1 VSEATAAAAS
11 APGPALARAQAA
23 PLVGAERM
31 LGAVMIAA
39 ATFMVV
45 LDITIANVSV
55 ATISGDLGVSAT
67 QGTWIVTSYAAA
79 QAIAMPLTGWLTRRF
94 GQVRLIV
101 WSVLLFT
108 GASLVC
114 GLAKDL
120 DTLVAFRVVQG
131 LVAGPMVP
139 VSQSLLLATFGPGG
153 ASTALAVWSM
163 TATLAPIT
171 GPIIGGWITEQISWP
186 WIFYIN
192 VPVGLLAG
200 AMIWILY
207 RERETPRQRVPVDVV
222 GLALLA
228 IWVAALQVMLD
239 KGKELDWFA
248 STEIVA
254 LACVAGAGFLLFLA
268 WELLDNPHPIVDLHL
283 LRDRDF
289 WTGTATL
296 SVGYAVFFGAIV
308 VLPLWLQ
315 QYMGYTQIWAGM
327 MMMPFGLL
335 ALVMAPFVARS
346 VQVVDPRLVASLGF
360 LVFALVSFMRAEFSM
375 QADWMTIALPMF
387 IQGAANVM
395 FFLPLTA
402 LGLRSMTP
410 EKMPGATGL
419 QNFLRYMGGAVGA
432 SLAITLWEDRA
443 KLHRAQLAEH
453 VVRGDPATESML
465 RSLETHGYSPE
476 QALASIDHALEVEA
490 RMLSTV
496 DLFWISGVL
505 FLALAVIVWLAN
517 APRAAAKMAAI
528 TPGSHQ

>member
-1 VSEATAAAAS
+1 VSATL
-11 APGPALARAQAA
+11 APA
-23 PLVGAERM
+23 PLAGAERW
-31 LGAVMIAA
+31 LGAFMIAV

-108 GASLVC
+108 AASLLC
-114 GLAKDL
+114 GLAESL
-120 DTLVAFRVVQG
+120 DTLVAFRVIQG

-153 ASTALAVWSM
+153 AGIALSVWSM
-163 TATLAPIT
+163 TATLAPIS
-171 GPIIGGWITEQISWP
+171 GPIIGGWITEQMSWP

-192 VPVGLLAG
+192 VPVGVLA
-200 AMIWILY
+200 ASMIWLLY
-207 RERETPRQRVPVDVV
+207 RERETPRQKVPVDVV
-222 GLALLA
+222 GLLLLA
-228 IWVAALQVMLD
+228 VWVAALQIMLD

-248 STEIVA
+248 SGEIVA
-254 LACVAGAGFLLFLA
+254 LACTAVVGFALFLA

-289 WTGTATL
+289 WTGTLTL

-315 QYMGYTQIWAGM
+315 EYMGYTQIWAGM

-335 ALVMAPFVARS
+335 ALVLAPVIGRTLH
-346 VQVVDPRLVASLGF
+346 VVDARLMASLGF
-360 LVFALVSFMRAEFSM
+360 LIFALVSFMRAAFDMS
-375 QADWMTIALPMF
+375 ADWQTIALPMF

-402 LGLRSMTP
+402 LALRGMSP

-432 SLAITLWEDRA
+432 SLAITLWDDRA
-443 KLHRAQLAEH
+443 KLHRAHLAEH
-453 VVRGDPATESML
+453 VTRGDPATEGTL
-465 RSLETHGYSPE
+465 RALEAQGYAPE
-476 QALASIDHALEVEA
+476 QALAWIDRAMDVQA
-490 RMLSTV
+490 RMLSTI
-496 DLFWISGVL
+496 DLFWLSGVL
-505 FLALAVIVWLAN
+505 FLLLAALVWIAN
-517 APRAAAKMAAI
+517 PRHAAAKMQLQS
-528 TPGSHQ
+528 GSHE

>member
-1 VSEATAAAAS
+1 MS
-11 APGPALARAQAA
+11 AVPAAA
-23 PLVGAERM
+23 PLAGAERW
-31 LGAVMIAA
+31 LGAFMIAV

-108 GASLVC
+108 AASLLC
-114 GLAKDL
+114 GLAESL
-120 DTLVAFRVVQG
+120 DTLVAFRVIQG

-153 ASTALAVWSM
+153 AGIALSVWSM

-171 GPIIGGWITEQISWP
+171 GPIIGGWITEQLSWP

-192 VPVGLLAG
+192 VPVGVLA
-200 AMIWILY
+200 ASMIWLLY
-207 RERETPRQRVPVDVV
+207 RERETPRQKVPVDVA

-228 IWVAALQVMLD
+228 VWVAALQIMLD

-248 STEIVA
+248 SGEIVA
-254 LACVAGAGFLLFLA
+254 LACVAVVGFALFLA

-289 WTGTATL
+289 WTGTLTL

-315 QYMGYTQIWAGM
+315 EYMGYTQIWAGM

-335 ALVMAPFVARS
+335 ALVLAPVIGRTLH
-346 VQVVDPRLVASLGF
+346 VVDARLMACLGF
-360 LVFALVSFMRAEFSM
+360 LIFALVSFMRAAFDMS
-375 QADWMTIALPMF
+375 ADWQTIALPMF

-402 LGLRSMTP
+402 LALRGMTP

-432 SLAITLWEDRA
+432 SLAITLWDDRA
-443 KLHRAQLAEH
+443 KLHRAHLAEH
-453 VVRGDPATESML
+453 VTRGDPATESTL
-465 RSLETHGYSPE
+465 RTLEAQGYAPE
-476 QALASIDHALEVEA
+476 QALAWLDRALEVEA

-505 FLALAVIVWLAN
+505 FLLLAVMVWIAN
-517 APRAAAKMAAI
+517 PRHAAAKMQL
-528 TPGSHQ
+528 PSGSHE

>member
-1 VSEATAAAAS
+1 VSAIP
-11 APGPALARAQAA
+11 APA
-23 PLVGAERM
+23 PLVGAERA
-31 LGAVMIAA
+31 LGTVMIAV

-45 LDITIANVSV
+45 LDITVANVSV
-55 ATISGDLGVSAT
+55 ATISGNLGVSST

-101 WSVLLFT
+101 ASVLLFT
-108 GASLVC
+108 GASLLC
-114 GLAKDL
+114 GLAESL
-120 DTLVAFRVVQG
+120 DALVFFRVLQG

-153 ASTALAVWSM
+153 AGTALSVWSM
-163 TATLAPIT
+163 TATIAPIT

-192 VPVGLLAG
+192 VPVGLLCG
-200 AMIWILY
+200 SLIWVLY
-207 RERETPRQRVPVDVV
+207 RERETPTRRVPVDVV
-222 GLALLA
+222 GLVLLA
-228 IWVAALQVMLD
+228 VWVGALQVLLD

-248 STEIVA
+248 SGEIVA
-254 LACVAGAGFLLFLA
+254 LACVAGGGFLLFLA

-289 WTGTATL
+289 WTGTTAL

-315 QYMGYTQIWAGM
+315 TYMGYPQIWAGL

-335 ALVMAPFVARS
+335 ALVLAPFIGRTLH
-346 VQVVDPRLVASLGF
+346 VVDPRLVASLGF
-360 LVFALVSFMRAEFSM
+360 LIFALVSFMRAEFNLE
-375 QADWMTIALPMF
+375 ADWVTIAMPMF

-395 FFLPLTA
+395 FFLPLTGLA
-402 LGLRSMTP
+402 LRGMSP
-410 EKMPGATGL
+410 ERMPGATGL

-432 SLAITLWEDRA
+432 SLAITLWDDRA

-453 VVRGDPATESML
+453 LVRGEANTEAAL
-465 RSLETHGYSPE
+465 GALQAQGLTPE
-476 QALASIDHALEVEA
+476 QALARLDFTLDVQA

-496 DLFWISGVL
+496 DLFWLSGVL
-505 FLALAVIVWLAN
+505 FAALAVLVWLAN
-517 APRAAAKMAAI
+517 APRAAAKMAA
-528 TPGSHQ
+528 TTGSHE

>member
-1 VSEATAAAAS
+1 
-11 APGPALARAQAA
+11 
-23 PLVGAERM
+23 M
-31 LGAVMIAA
+31 LGAVMLAA

-45 LDITIANVSV
+45 LDITVANVSV
-55 ATISGDLGVSAT
+55 PTISGDLGVSAT

-108 GASLVC
+108 AASLLC
-114 GLAKDL
+114 GLAKSL
-120 DTLVAFRVVQG
+120 DQLVVLRVVQG

-153 ASTALAVWSM
+153 AGTALAVWSM
-163 TATLAPIT
+163 TATIAPIT

-200 AMIWILY
+200 GMIWLLY
-207 RERETPRQRVPVDVV
+207 RERETPTRRVPVDVI
-222 GLALLA
+222 GLVLLA
-228 IWVAALQVMLD
+228 VWVAALQVMLD

-248 STEIVA
+248 SSEIVA
-254 LACVAGAGFLLFLA
+254 LACVALAGFALFLA
-268 WELLDNPHPIVDLHL
+268 WELLDNPHPVVDLHL

-289 WTGTATL
+289 WTGTAAL

-315 QYMGYTQIWAGM
+315 QYMGYTQIWAGL
-327 MMMPFGLL
+327 MMMPFGVL
-335 ALVMAPFVARS
+335 ALMLAPFVARS
-346 VQVVDPRLVASLGF
+346 VQVLDPRLVACAGF
-360 LVFALVSFMRAEFSM
+360 VVFAVVSFMRSEFSM
-375 QADWMTIALPMF
+375 QADWVTIAAPMF
-387 IQGAANVM
+387 VQGAGNVM

-402 LGLRSMTP
+402 LGLRGISP
-410 EKMPGATGL
+410 ERMPAATGL

-432 SLAITLWEDRA
+432 SLAITLWDDRA
-443 KLHRAQLAEH
+443 KVHRAQLVEH

-465 RSLETHGYSPE
+465 RALEAQGLSAQ
-476 QALASIDHALEVEA
+476 QALAHIDHALEVEA
-490 RMLSTV
+490 RMMSTV
-496 DLFWISGVL
+496 DLFWLSAVL
-505 FLALAVIVWLAN
+505 FLALAVLVWLAN
-517 APRAAAKMAAI
+517 APRAAAKMAAA
-528 TPGSHQ
+528 TGSHE

>member
-1 VSEATAAAAS
+1 VSSTARAVVPGSPAA
-11 APGPALARAQAA
+11 GPAPLAGAER
-23 PLVGAERM
+23 LVGAF
-31 LGAVMIAA
+31 MIAV

-108 GASLVC
+108 ATSLLC
-114 GLAKDL
+114 GLAESL
-120 DTLVAFRVVQG
+120 ETLVVFRVAQG

-153 ASTALAVWSM
+153 AGLALSVWSM
-163 TATLAPIT
+163 TATLAPIS
-171 GPIIGGWITEQISWP
+171 GPIIGGWITEEIAWP

-192 VPVGLLAG
+192 VPVGVLCASL
-200 AMIWILY
+200 IWLIY

-228 IWVAALQVMLD
+228 VWVGALQILLD

-248 STEIVA
+248 SPVIVA
-254 LACVAGAGFLLFLA
+254 LACVSVAGFAFFLV
-268 WELLDNPHPIVDLHL
+268 WELLDNPHPIVDLQL

-289 WTGTATL
+289 WTGTTAL

-315 QYMGYTQIWAGM
+315 QYMGYPQIWAGL

-335 ALVMAPFVARS
+335 ALVLAPIVGRTLH
-346 VQVVDPRLVASLGF
+346 VIDPRLMASAGF
-360 LVFALVSFMRAEFSM
+360 LVFALVSFMRSEFNLE
-375 QADWMTIALPMF
+375 ADWMTIALPMF

-395 FFLPLTA
+395 FFLPLTGLA
-402 LGLRSMTP
+402 LRGMTP

-432 SLAITLWEDRA
+432 SLAITLWDDRA

-453 VVRGDPATESML
+453 LVGGEPQTEAALEAL
-465 RSLETHGYSPE
+465 RAQGLSPV
-476 QALASIDHALEVEA
+476 QALAQLDQTLDAQA

-496 DLFWISGVL
+496 DLFWLSGVL
-505 FLALAVIVWLAN
+505 FVALTVLVWLAN
-517 APRAAAKMAAI
+517 APGPAARMQPR
-528 TPGSHQ
+528 TGSHE

>member
-1 VSEATAAAAS
+1 VS
-11 APGPALARAQAA
+11 APA
-23 PLVGAERM
+23 PLQGAERM
-31 LGAVMIAA
+31 LGAVMLAA

-45 LDITIANVSV
+45 LDITVANVSV
-55 ATISGDLGVSAT
+55 ATIAGDLGVSAT

-101 WSVLLFT
+101 ASVLLFT
-108 GASLVC
+108 AASWLC
-114 GLAKDL
+114 GLAQSL
-120 DTLVAFRVVQG
+120 ETLVAFRVLQG

-153 ASTALAVWSM
+153 AGMALAVWSM

-171 GPIIGGWITEQISWP
+171 GPIIGGYITEQISWP

-200 AMIWILY
+200 GMIWLLY
-207 RERETPRQRVPVDVV
+207 RERETPRRRVPVDVV
-222 GLALLA
+222 GLVLLA
-228 IWVAALQVMLD
+228 VWVAALQVMLD

-248 STEIVA
+248 SWEIVA
-254 LACVAGAGFLLFLA
+254 LACVAGLGFALFLA
-268 WELLDNPHPIVDLHL
+268 WELLDNPHPVVDLQL

-315 QYMGYTQIWAGM
+315 QYMGYPQIWAGL
-327 MMMPFGLL
+327 MMMPFGVL
-335 ALVMAPFVARS
+335 ALVLAPLIARTLHL
-346 VQVVDPRLVASLGF
+346 VDARLVASLGF
-360 LVFALVSFMRAEFSM
+360 LVFALVSFMRAEFTL
-375 QADWMTIALPMF
+375 QVDWFGIALPMF
-387 IQGAANVM
+387 VQGAANVM

-402 LGLRSMTP
+402 LALRGMTP

-432 SLAITLWEDRA
+432 SLAVTLWDDRA

-453 VVRGDPATESML
+453 LTRGDPDTGAALGAL
-465 RSLETHGYSPE
+465 RAQGFSADQSLA
-476 QALASIDHALEVEA
+476 QLDHLLDAQA

-496 DLFWISGVL
+496 DLFWLSGVL
-505 FLALAVIVWLAN
+505 FLALAALVWLAN
-517 APRAAAKMAAI
+517 PPRAAAKMQAA
-528 TPGSHQ
+528 TGSLE

>member
-1 VSEATAAAAS
+1 
-11 APGPALARAQAA
+11 
-23 PLVGAERM
+23 M
-31 LGAVMIAA
+31 LGAVMLAA

-45 LDITIANVSV
+45 LDITVANVSV
-55 ATISGDLGVSAT
+55 ATIAGDLGVSAT

-101 WSVLLFT
+101 ASVLLFT
-108 GASLVC
+108 AASWLC
-114 GLAKDL
+114 GLAQSL
-120 DTLVAFRVVQG
+120 ETLVAFRVLQG

-153 ASTALAVWSM
+153 AGMALAVWSM

-171 GPIIGGWITEQISWP
+171 GPIIGGFITEQISWP

-200 AMIWILY
+200 GMIWLLY

-222 GLALLA
+222 GLVLLTL
-228 IWVAALQVMLD
+228 WVAALQIMLD

-248 STEIVA
+248 SWEIVT
-254 LACVAGAGFLLFLA
+254 LACVAGLGFALFLA
-268 WELLDNPHPIVDLHL
+268 WELLDNPHPVVDLQL

-289 WTGTATL
+289 WTATATL

-315 QYMGYTQIWAGM
+315 QTMGYTQIWAGL
-327 MMMPFGLL
+327 MMMPFGIL
-335 ALVMAPFVARS
+335 ALVFAPVIARTLH
-346 VQVVDPRLVASLGF
+346 VVDARLVASLGF
-360 LVFALVSFMRAEFSM
+360 LVFALVSFMRAEFDM
-375 QADWMTIALPMF
+375 TADWKTIALPMF

-402 LGLRSMTP
+402 LALRGMTP
-410 EKMPGATGL
+410 ERMPGATGL

-432 SLAITLWEDRA
+432 SLAITLWDDRA

-453 VVRGDPATESML
+453 LTRGEPNTEAALGAL
-465 RSLETHGYSPE
+465 RAQGFSADQSLA
-476 QALASIDHALEVEA
+476 QLDHALDAQA
-490 RMLSTV
+490 RMLSTI
-496 DLFWISGVL
+496 DLFWLSGVL
-505 FLALAVIVWLAN
+505 FLALAALVWLAN
-517 APRAAAKMAAI
+517 PPRAAAKMQLA
-528 TPGSHQ
+528 TGSHE

>member
-1 VSEATAAAAS
+1 MSAATPAT
-11 APGPALARAQAA
+11 GPAPLA
-23 PLVGAERM
+23 GAERWI
-31 LGAVMIAA
+31 GAFMIAV

-108 GASLVC
+108 ATSLLC
-114 GLAKDL
+114 GLAESL
-120 DTLVAFRVVQG
+120 ETLVLFRVAQG

-153 ASTALAVWSM
+153 AGLALSVWSM
-163 TATLAPIT
+163 TATLAPIS
-171 GPIIGGWITEQISWP
+171 GPIIGGWITEEIAWP

-192 VPVGLLAG
+192 VPVGLVASG
-200 AMIWILY
+200 MIWLLY
-207 RERETPRQRVPVDVV
+207 RERETPRQRVPVDLV
-222 GLALLA
+222 GLALLVV
-228 IWVAALQVMLD
+228 WVAALQILLD

-254 LACVAGAGFLLFLA
+254 LACVAALGFALFLV
-268 WELLDNPHPIVDLHL
+268 WELLDNPHPVVDLHL

-315 QYMGYTQIWAGM
+315 QYMGYPQIWAGM

-335 ALVMAPFVARS
+335 ALALAPVIGRTLH
-346 VQVVDPRLVASLGF
+346 VVDARLVASLGF
-360 LVFALVSFMRAEFSM
+360 LVFALVSFMRSEFNLE
-375 QADWMTIALPMF
+375 ADWMTIALPMF

-402 LGLRSMTP
+402 LALRGMTP

-432 SLAITLWEDRA
+432 SLAITLWDDRA
-443 KLHRAQLAEH
+443 KLHRAQLSEH
-453 VVRGDPATESML
+453 LVRGAPNTEAA
-465 RSLETHGYSPE
+465 LEALGAQGLSAD
-476 QALASIDHALEVEA
+476 QALARLDQSLEAQA
-490 RMLSTV
+490 RMLSTL
-496 DLFWISGVL
+496 DLFWLSAWL
-505 FLALAVIVWLAN
+505 FLVLAALVWLAN
-517 APRAAAKMAAI
+517 PPHSAARMQPR
-528 TPGSHQ
+528 PGSHE

>member
-1 VSEATAAAAS
+1 
-11 APGPALARAQAA
+11 
-23 PLVGAERM
+23 M
-31 LGAVMIAA
+31 LGAVMLAA

-45 LDITIANVSV
+45 LDITVANVSV
-55 ATISGDLGVSAT
+55 ATISGDVGVSAT

-108 GASLVC
+108 GASLLC
-114 GLAKDL
+114 GLAESL
-120 DTLVAFRVVQG
+120 DQLVAFRVVQG

-153 ASTALAVWSM
+153 AATALAVWSM
-163 TATLAPIT
+163 TATIAPIT

-200 AMIWILY
+200 GMIWLLY
-207 RERETPRQRVPVDVV
+207 RERETPTRRVPVDVV
-222 GLALLA
+222 GLLLLA
-228 IWVAALQVMLD
+228 AWVAALQVMLD

-248 STEIVA
+248 SGEIVA
-254 LACVAGAGFLLFLA
+254 LACVAIVGFTLFLA

-289 WTGTATL
+289 WTGTAAL

-315 QYMGYTQIWAGM
+315 EYMGYTQIWAGM

-335 ALVMAPFVARS
+335 ALLLAPFVARS
-346 VQVVDPRLVASLGF
+346 VQVVDPRLVACVGF
-360 LVFALVSFMRAEFSM
+360 VVFALVSFMRADFNAE
-375 QADWMTIALPMF
+375 ADWVTIALPMF

-402 LGLRSMTP
+402 LGLRGMSP

-432 SLAITLWEDRA
+432 SLAITLWDDRA
-443 KLHRAQLAEH
+443 KVHRAHLAEH
-453 VVRGDPATESML
+453 VVRGEPNTESALAAMHAQGF
-465 RSLETHGYSPE
+465 SAD
-476 QALASIDHALEVEA
+476 QALARIDHTLDVQA
-490 RMLSTV
+490 RMLSTI
-496 DLFWISGVL
+496 DLFWLSGVL
-505 FLALAVIVWLAN
+505 FLALAVLVWLAN
-517 APRAAAKMAAI
+517 APRAAAKMAV
-528 TPGSHQ
+528 TSGSHE

>member
-1 VSEATAAAAS
+1 MS
-11 APGPALARAQAA
+11 AVAPAPA
-23 PLVGAERM
+23 PLAGTERL
-31 LGAVMIAA
+31 LGAVTLAL

-45 LDITIANVSV
+45 LDITVANVSV
-55 ATISGDLGVSAT
+55 PTIAGDVGVSAT

-101 WSVLLFT
+101 ASVLLFT
-108 GASLVC
+108 AASLMC
-114 GLAKDL
+114 GLAKSL
-120 DTLVAFRVVQG
+120 ETLVVFRVVQG

-139 VSQSLLLATFGPGG
+139 VSQSLLLATFGAAG
-153 ASTALAVWSM
+153 AGTALAIWAM

-171 GPIIGGWITEQISWP
+171 GPIIGGWITEEYAWP

-200 AMIWILY
+200 GMIWLLY
-207 RERETPRQRVPVDVV
+207 RQRETPTQRVPVDVV
-222 GLALLA
+222 GLALLVV
-228 IWVAALQVMLD
+228 WVAALQVMLD

-248 STEIVA
+248 SGQIVA
-254 LACVAGAGFLLFLA
+254 LGCVAAGGFLLFLA
-268 WELLDNPHPIVDLHL
+268 WELLDNEHPIVDLHL

-289 WTGTATL
+289 WTGTLAL

-315 QYMGYTQIWAGM
+315 TYMGYTQIWAGL

-335 ALVMAPFVARS
+335 ALLLAPVIGRTLHVLDA
-346 VQVVDPRLVASLGF
+346 RLVASLGF
-360 LVFALVSFMRAEFSM
+360 LIFALVSFMRAGFNLE
-375 QADWMTIALPMF
+375 ADWQTIAWPMF

-402 LGLRSMTP
+402 LALRGMTP

-419 QNFLRYMGGAVGA
+419 QNFLRYIGGAAGA
-432 SLAITLWEDRA
+432 SLAITLWDDRA

-453 VVRGDPATESML
+453 VVGGDSG
-465 RSLETHGYSPE
+465 THSALGALQAQGLTPD
-476 QALASIDHALEVEA
+476 QALGCIDQGLDAQA

-496 DLFWISGVL
+496 DLFWLSGVL
-505 FLALAVIVWLAN
+505 FLVLAALVWLAN
-517 APRAAAKMAAI
+517 PPRAGARMRAP
-528 TPGSHQ
+528 PGSHE

>member
-1 VSEATAAAAS
+1 VSDAAQAPAAA
-11 APGPALARAQAA
+11 PP
-23 PLVGAERM
+23 PLVGPERL

-55 ATISGDLGVSAT
+55 ATIAGDLGVSAT

-108 GASLVC
+108 SASLVC
-114 GLAKDL
+114 GLAESL

-153 ASTALAVWSM
+153 AGTALAIWAM

-171 GPIIGGWITEQISWP
+171 GPIIGGWITEVYSWP
-186 WIFYIN
+186 WIFFIN
-192 VPVGLLAG
+192 VPVGVLAAG
-200 AMIWILY
+200 LIWLIY
-207 RERETPRQRVPVDVV
+207 RSRETPRRRVPVDVV
-222 GLALLA
+222 GLVLLA
-228 IWVAALQVMLD
+228 VWVGALQILLD

-248 STEIVA
+248 STEIVT
-254 LACVAGAGFLLFLA
+254 LACVAVVGFAFFLV
-268 WELLDNPHPIVDLHL
+268 WELIDNPHPVVDLHL

-289 WTGTATL
+289 WTGTTAL

-315 QYMGYTQIWAGM
+315 QYMGYTQIWAGL

-335 ALVMAPFVARS
+335 ALALAPVIGRTLH
-346 VQVVDPRLVASLGF
+346 VVDPRLMASAGF
-360 LVFALVSFMRAEFSM
+360 LIFAGVSFMRAEFNL
-375 QADWMTIALPMF
+375 QADWVTIALPMF

-395 FFLPLTA
+395 FFLPLTGLA
-402 LGLRSMTP
+402 LRGMTP
-410 EKMPGATGL
+410 ERMPGATGL

-432 SLAITLWEDRA
+432 SIAITLWDDRA

-453 VVRGDPATESML
+453 LSAGDWRTEQALEALAARGL
-465 RSLETHGYSPE
+465 VPE
-476 QALASIDHALEVEA
+476 QALAHLDRTLDAQA

-496 DLFWISGVL
+496 DLFWLSGWLFVALGVL
-505 FLALAVIVWLAN
+505 VWLAN
-517 APRAAAKMAAI
+517 APRSAARMAVRPA
-528 TPGSHQ
+528 GGES

>member
-1 VSEATAAAAS
+1 MSAAA
-11 APGPALARAQAA
+11 PAVAA
-23 PLVGAERM
+23 PAPAPLAGAERM
-31 LGAVMIAA
+31 LGAVMLAA

-45 LDITIANVSV
+45 LDITVANVSV
-55 ATISGDLGVSAT
+55 ATIAGDLGVSAT

-101 WSVLLFT
+101 ASVLLFT
-108 GASLVC
+108 AASWLC
-114 GLAKDL
+114 GLAESL
-120 DTLVAFRVVQG
+120 ETLVAFRVLQG

-153 ASTALAVWSM
+153 AGMALAVWSM
-163 TATLAPIT
+163 TATIAPIT
-171 GPIIGGWITEQISWP
+171 GPIIGGYITEQIAWP

-200 AMIWILY
+200 GMIWLLY

-222 GLALLA
+222 GLVLLTV
-228 IWVAALQVMLD
+228 WVAALQVMLD

-248 STEIVA
+248 SGEIVA
-254 LACVAGAGFLLFLA
+254 LACAAGLGFALFLV
-268 WELLDNPHPIVDLHL
+268 WELLDNPHPVVDLQL

-289 WTGTATL
+289 WTATATL

-315 QYMGYTQIWAGM
+315 QTMGYTQIWAGL
-327 MMMPFGLL
+327 MMMPFGVL
-335 ALVMAPFVARS
+335 ALVLAPVIARTLHL
-346 VQVVDPRLVASLGF
+346 VDARLVASLGF
-360 LVFALVSFMRAEFSM
+360 LVFALVSFMRAGFDM
-375 QADWMTIALPMF
+375 TADWMTIALPMF
-387 IQGAANVM
+387 IQGAGNVM

-402 LGLRSMTP
+402 LGLRGMSAD
-410 EKMPGATGL
+410 KMPGATGL

-432 SLAITLWEDRA
+432 SLAVTLWDDRA
-443 KLHRAQLAEH
+443 KLHRAHLAEH
-453 VVRGDPATESML
+453 LTRGDPATEGAL
-465 RSLETHGYSPE
+465 RALEAQGLGGA
-476 QALASIDHALEVEA
+476 QALAHLDRALEVEA

-505 FLALAVIVWLAN
+505 FLALAALVWLAN
-517 APRAAAKMAAI
+517 PPRAAAKMHAA
-528 TPGSHQ
+528 TGSHE

>member
-1 VSEATAAAAS
+1 MN
-11 APGPALARAQAA
+11 APA
-23 PLVGAERM
+23 PLQGAERM
-31 LGAVMIAA
+31 LGAVMLAA

-45 LDITIANVSV
+45 LDITVANVSV
-55 ATISGDLGVSAT
+55 ATIAGDLGVSAT

-101 WSVLLFT
+101 ASVLLFT
-108 GASLVC
+108 AASWLC
-114 GLAKDL
+114 GLAQSL
-120 DTLVAFRVVQG
+120 ETLVAFRVLQG

-153 ASTALAVWSM
+153 AGMALAVWSM

-171 GPIIGGWITEQISWP
+171 GPIIGGYITEQISWP

-200 AMIWILY
+200 GMIWLLY

-222 GLALLA
+222 GLVLLTV
-228 IWVAALQVMLD
+228 WVAALQVMLD

-248 STEIVA
+248 SWEIVA
-254 LACVAGAGFLLFLA
+254 LACVAGLGFALFLA
-268 WELLDNPHPIVDLHL
+268 WELLDNPHPVVDLQL

-315 QYMGYTQIWAGM
+315 QYMGYPQIWAGL
-327 MMMPFGLL
+327 MMMPFGVL
-335 ALVMAPFVARS
+335 ALVLAPLVARTLHL
-346 VQVVDPRLVASLGF
+346 VDARLVACLGF
-360 LVFALVSFMRAEFSM
+360 LVFALVSFMRAEFTL
-375 QADWMTIALPMF
+375 QVDWMGIALPMF
-387 IQGAANVM
+387 VQGAGNVM

-402 LGLRSMTP
+402 LALRGMTP
-410 EKMPGATGL
+410 ERMPGATGL

-432 SLAITLWEDRA
+432 SLAVTLWDDRA

-453 VVRGDPATESML
+453 LVRGAPDTEAALGAL
-465 RSLETHGYSPE
+465 RAQGFTADQSLA
-476 QALASIDHALEVEA
+476 QLDHALDAQA
-490 RMLSTV
+490 RMLSTI
-496 DLFWISGVL
+496 DLFWLSGVL
-505 FLALAVIVWLAN
+505 FLALAVLVWLAN
-517 APRAAAKMAAI
+517 PPRAAAKMQLA
-528 TPGSHQ
+528 TGSHE

>member
-1 VSEATAAAAS
+1 VSAPAAAA
-11 APGPALARAQAA
+11 APAPA
-23 PLVGAERM
+23 PLEGAERL
-31 LGAVMIAA
+31 LGAVTLAL

-45 LDITIANVSV
+45 LDITVANVSV
-55 ATISGDLGVSAT
+55 PTIAGDIGVSAS

-101 WSVLLFT
+101 SSVVLFT
-108 GASLVC
+108 AASLLC
-114 GLAKDL
+114 GIATSL
-120 DTLVAFRVVQG
+120 DQLVAFRVVQG

-139 VSQSLLLATFGPGG
+139 VSQSLLLATFGPAAAG
-153 ASTALAVWSM
+153 TALAIWAM

-192 VPVGLLAG
+192 VPVGVLAG
-200 AMIWILY
+200 SLIWLIY
-207 RERETPRQRVPVDVV
+207 RERETPTRRVPVDVV

-228 IWVAALQVMLD
+228 IWVAALQIMLD

-248 STEIVA
+248 SGQIVA
-254 LACVAGAGFLLFLA
+254 LACVAAAGFALFLA
-268 WELLDNPHPIVDLHL
+268 WELVDNEHPIVDLHL

-289 WTGTATL
+289 WTGTLAL

-315 QYMGYTQIWAGM
+315 TYMGYTQIWAGL

-335 ALVMAPFVARS
+335 ALMLAPVIGRTLHL
-346 VQVVDPRLVASLGF
+346 VDARLVASAGF
-360 LVFALVSFMRAEFSM
+360 LIFAVVSFMRSDFTLDV
-375 QADWMTIALPMF
+375 DWFHIALPMF

-402 LGLRSMTP
+402 LALRGMTP

-419 QNFLRYMGGAVGA
+419 QNFLRYMGGAAGA
-432 SLAITLWEDRA
+432 SLAITLWDDRTRT
-443 KLHRAQLAEH
+443 HRAQLAEH
-453 VVRGDPATESML
+453 LVRGDPTTENALAAMQSQGF
-465 RSLETHGYSPE
+465 TPD
-476 QALASIDHALEVEA
+476 QALARLDLGLEAQA
-490 RMLSTV
+490 RMLSTI
-496 DLFWISGVL
+496 DLFWLSGVL
-505 FLALAVIVWLAN
+505 FIALAAVIWLARP
-517 APRAAAKMAAI
+517 PRAAARMRAP
-528 TPGSHQ
+528 TGSHE

>member
-1 VSEATAAAAS
+1 MS
-11 APGPALARAQAA
+11 APIGVTAGAPA

-31 LGAVMIAA
+31 LGAVMLAA

-45 LDITIANVSV
+45 LDITVANVSV
-55 ATISGDLGVSAT
+55 ATIAGNLGVSAT

-101 WSVLLFT
+101 ASVLLFT
-108 GASLVC
+108 AASLLC
-114 GLAKDL
+114 GLAQSL
-120 DTLVAFRVVQG
+120 ESLVAFRVLQG

-139 VSQSLLLATFGPGG
+139 VSQSMLLATFGPGG
-153 ASTALAVWSM
+153 AGTALAVWSM
-163 TATLAPIT
+163 TATIAPIT
-171 GPIIGGWITEQISWP
+171 GPIIGGWITEEISWP

-200 AMIWILY
+200 GLIWLLY
-207 RERETPRQRVPVDVV
+207 RKRETPTQRVPVDVT
-222 GLALLA
+222 GLVLLV

-248 STEIVA
+248 SGEIVA
-254 LACVAGAGFLLFLA
+254 LACVAGAGFALFLA

-289 WTGTATL
+289 WTGTAAL

-315 QYMGYTQIWAGM
+315 AYMGYTQIWAGM

-335 ALVMAPFVARS
+335 ALVFAPFVARTLH
-346 VQVVDPRLVASLGF
+346 VVDPRLVACVGF
-360 LVFALVSFMRAEFSM
+360 VIFGLVSFMRADFNAEV
-375 QADWMTIALPMF
+375 DWVTIALPMF

-402 LGLRSMTP
+402 LGLRGMSP

-432 SLAITLWEDRA
+432 SLAISLWDDRA
-443 KLHRAQLAEH
+443 KVHRAHLAEH
-453 VVRGDPATESML
+453 VVRGEPATEGAL
-465 RSLETHGYSPE
+465 NALQAQGLTPD
-476 QALASIDHALEVEA
+476 QALARIDQTLDAQA
-490 RMLSTV
+490 RMLSTI
-496 DLFWISGVL
+496 DLFWLSGVL
-505 FLALAVIVWLAN
+505 FLALAVLVWLAN
-517 APRAAAKMAAI
+517 APRAAAKMAA
-528 TPGSHQ
+528 TTGSHE

>member
-1 VSEATAAAAS
+1 VSAAAV
-11 APGPALARAQAA
+11 PA
-23 PLVGAERM
+23 PLAGAERM
-31 LGAVMIAA
+31 LGAVMLAA

-45 LDITIANVSV
+45 LDITVANVSV

-101 WSVLLFT
+101 ASVLLFT
-108 GASLVC
+108 AASLLC
-114 GLAKDL
+114 GLAESI
-120 DTLVAFRVVQG
+120 DTLVAFRVLQG

-153 ASTALAVWSM
+153 AGMALAVWSM

-171 GPIIGGWITEQISWP
+171 GPIIGGYITEQISWP

-200 AMIWILY
+200 GMIWLLY

-222 GLALLA
+222 GLVLLTV
-228 IWVAALQVMLD
+228 WVAALQVMLD

-248 STEIVA
+248 SWEIVA
-254 LACVAGAGFLLFLA
+254 LACTAGLGFALFLA
-268 WELLDNPHPIVDLHL
+268 WELLDNPHPVVDLQL

-289 WTGTATL
+289 WTATATL

-315 QYMGYTQIWAGM
+315 QFMGYTQTWAGL
-327 MMMPFGLL
+327 MMMPFGVL
-335 ALVMAPFVARS
+335 ALVLAPLIARTLHL
-346 VQVVDPRLVASLGF
+346 VDARLVASLGF
-360 LVFALVSFMRAEFSM
+360 LVFALVSFMRAAFDM
-375 QADWMTIALPMF
+375 TADWMTIALPMF
-387 IQGAANVM
+387 IQGAGNVM

-402 LGLRSMTP
+402 LALRGMSA

-432 SLAITLWEDRA
+432 SLAITLWDDRA

-453 VVRGDPATESML
+453 LSRGEPNTEA
-465 RSLETHGYSPE
+465 
-476 QALASIDHALEVEA
+476 ALAALRGQGFSPDQSLAQLDHALDAQA
-490 RMLSTV
+490 RMLSTI
-496 DLFWISGVL
+496 DLFWLSGVL
-505 FLALAVIVWLAN
+505 FVALAALVWLAN
-517 APRAAAKMAAI
+517 PPRAAAKMQLQ
-528 TPGSHQ
+528 TGSHE